1 MRILILFVLRNQ
13 MFYYLISESML
24 KDYFEAFLRKIQ
36 VFYSKNKREVL
47 VFSLPSLFSLP
58 MCLEWPG
65 LGSLASLLC
74 LSLCSI
80 TYGQLAKSSN
90 LFRQMWQF
98 QGTRSAWI
106 SGNTVLILI
115 LIKCLILS
123 PWSLFGSFVSALSNE
138 PNAKASCISECAITF
153 LINSDYTD
161 LFPDAINLTELA
173 SHLSKMSL

>member
-1 MRILILFVLRNQ
+1 MRTLILFALRNK
-13 MFYYLISESML
+13 MLSFLISESTL
-24 KDYFEAFLRKIQ
+24 KGYFGAFLRRIQ
-36 VFYSKNKREVL
+36 VLFSKNKREVL
-47 VFSLPSLFSLP
+47 VFSLPSLFSSP

-65 LGSLASLLC
+65 SGSSASLLC

-90 LFRQMWQF
+90 LFRQMWRF

-123 PWSLFGSFVSALSNE
+123 PWTVFSSFVSALANE
-138 PNAKASCISECAITF
+138 PNAKAPPISEYAITF
-153 LINSDYTD
+153 LINSDNTD

-173 SHLSKMSL
+173 SHLSKMIL

>member
-1 MRILILFVLRNQ
+1 
-13 MFYYLISESML
+13 ML
-24 KDYFEAFLRKIQ
+24 KGDFGAFLRKIQ
-36 VFYSKNKREVL
+36 VLFSKNKCEVL
-47 VFSLPSLFSLP
+47 VFSLPSLFSSP

-74 LSLCSI
+74 PSLCSI

-90 LFRQMWQF
+90 LFRQMWRF

-123 PWSLFGSFVSALSNE
+123 PWTVFSSFVSALANE
-138 PNAKASCISECAITF
+138 PNAKAPRISEYAITF
-153 LINSDYTD
+153 LINSDNTD

-173 SHLSKMSL
+173 SHLSKMIL

>member
-1 MRILILFVLRNQ
+1 
-13 MFYYLISESML
+13 ML
-24 KDYFEAFLRKIQ
+24 KDYFEVFLRKIE
-36 VFYSKNKREVL
+36 VFFSKNKPQVR
-47 VFSLPSLFSLP
+47 VFSLSSLFSSP

-115 LIKCLILS
+115 LIKCFILS
-123 PWSLFGSFVSALSNE
+123 PWSVFSSCVSALSNE
-138 PNAKASCISECAITF
+138 PNAKVSCVSECAITF

-173 SHLSKMSL
+173 SHLSKMIL